1 MFTRDEL
8 LVIENA
14 LKIADDEYIKLLD
27 KDKNNKNMMVSY
39 NRKQKKLWLVQNKL
53 NKLLQDTK

>member
-8 LVIENA
+8 LVIENV

-27 KDKNNKNMMVSY
+27 KNKNNKNMMLSY
-39 NRKQKKLWLVQNKL
+39 NRKEKKLWLVQNKL
-53 NKLLQDTK
+53 NKLLKDTK

>member
-27 KDKNNKNMMVSY
+27 KNKNNKNMMVSY
-39 NRKQKKLWLVQNKL
+39 NRKQKKLWHVQNKL
-53 NKLLQDTK
+53 NKLLQDNK

>member
-27 KDKNNKNMMVSY
+27 KNKNNKNMMVSY

-53 NKLLQDTK
+53 NKLLKDTK

>member
-27 KDKNNKNMMVSY
+27 KNKNNKNMMVSY